1 MVEQTPKKKYYDTV
15 ITPKARA
22 VYPRLNT
29 PDTKFK
35 AEGRYSTKIRL
46 PEAEARAFLKQFEA
60 ISEENFAAQV
70 AAHSN
75 DMDKKTGKPMAPPT
89 NDGLPFQLEMDKET
103 KQPTGNILISFA
115 CNASYK
121 DRTGKTQTIK
131 PVIRD
136 SKNTPIDVLI
146 GGGSLIKVAFTPAP
160 FYTESSRKAGVSF
173 RIQAVQVLE
182 LCKFGEVSF
191 ETEEGG
197 FVGSPETQSKE
208 GAKPDVPQATG
219 AGNF

>member
-1 MVEQTPKKKYYDTV
+1 MAEQAKRKYYPIAV
-15 ITPKARA
+15 TPKARA
-22 VYPRLNT
+22 VFPRLNV

-35 AEGRYSTKIRL
+35 AEGRYSIKIRL
-46 PEAEARAFLKQFEA
+46 PEVEARTFLKAFEN
-60 ISEENFAAQV
+60 ISEENFATQV

-75 DMDKKTGKPMAPPT
+75 DMDKKTGKALPPPT
-89 NDGLPFQLEMDKET
+89 NDGLPYQMEMDKDT

-121 DRTGKTQTIK
+121 DKAGQVQKIK
-131 PVIRD
+131 PALRD
-136 SKNTPIDVLI
+136 SMNKPIDVVV
-146 GGGSLIKVAFTPAP
+146 GGGSLVKVAFQPAP
-160 FYTESSRKAGVSF
+160 YYTESSRKAGVSF

-191 ETEEGG
+191 DTEEGG
-197 FVGSPETQSKE
+197 YVGEAPTASNE
-208 GAKPDVPQATG
+208 GAAADVPQATG